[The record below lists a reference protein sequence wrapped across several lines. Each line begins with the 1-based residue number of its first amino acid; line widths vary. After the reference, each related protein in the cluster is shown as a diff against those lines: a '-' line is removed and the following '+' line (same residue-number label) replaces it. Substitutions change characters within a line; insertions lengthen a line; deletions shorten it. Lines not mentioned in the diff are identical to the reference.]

1 MLVDKIR
8 VGKRHRSHGDEAPGN
23 DAARRGNET
32 FTLEQ
37 RYIASFSRFD
47 DGRVAEIF
55 LQDHK
60 PGSQSD
66 SNARD
71 SAIAASLAL
80 QYGCALDVLRRA
92 LLREA
97 IGTAARRLVARW
109 IALPRSKARA
119 DEERQPRSAPAR
131 PARPDE
137 GGTRTGAD
145 VFHER

>member
-1 MLVDKIR
+1 MTSRERL
-8 VGKRHRSHGDEAPGN
+8 PN
-23 DAARRGNET
+23 RRGSET

-80 QYGCALDVLRRA
+80 QYGCPLDVLRRA
-92 LLREA
+92 LLRDA
-97 IGTAARRLVARW
+97 QSRASTPLGVALDF
-109 IALPRSKARA
+109 IAGQ
-119 DEERQPRSAPAR
+119 EER
-131 PARPDE
+131 
-137 GGTRTGAD
+137 G
-145 VFHER
+145 